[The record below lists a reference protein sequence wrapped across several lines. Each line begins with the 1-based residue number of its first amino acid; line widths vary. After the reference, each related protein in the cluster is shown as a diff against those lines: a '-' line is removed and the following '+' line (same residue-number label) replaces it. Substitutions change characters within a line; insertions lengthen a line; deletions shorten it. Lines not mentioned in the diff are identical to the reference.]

1 MKRVFT
7 ALLVLVPLLVGGTTD
22 RPPVPAPLVTEREA
36 RSHFPE
42 LRLPTYLPEVT
53 VGPAF
58 TVHSVDGLPLVTL
71 NYSYTMK
78 DLKIRGFQIQEA
90 PPSLRAY
97 LLPRPIAELPAR
109 SAFGLIATMPEKA
122 LPEERVLKPHQE
134 TWQGYLIDIV
144 RGNLCEDPLCEDPI
158 RYVQAMTCD
167 ERICARI
174 EGPLEEDTAKRVLL
188 SLFEH

>member
-22 RPPVPAPLVTEREA
+22 SPPVPAPLVTEREA
-36 RSHFPE
+36 QTRFPE

-97 LLPRPIAELPAR
+97 LLPRPIIELPAR

-122 LPEERVLKPHQE
+122 LPEEQVLQPNQE
-134 TWQGYLIDIV
+134 IWRGYLIDIV
-144 RGNLCEDPLCEDPI
+144 RGNLCEDPLCEERI
-158 RYVQAMTCD
+158 LYVQAMTCD

-174 EGPLEEDTAKRVLL
+174 EGPLDEDTAKRVLI

>member
-22 RPPVPAPLVTEREA
+22 SPPVPAPLVTEGEA
-36 RSHFPE
+36 RSRFPE
-42 LRLPTYLPEVT
+42 LRLPTHLPEGT

-58 TVHSVDGLPLVTL
+58 TVHRVDGLPLVAL
-71 NYSYTMK
+71 HYSYTLK
-78 DLKIRGFQIQEA
+78 DLKVRGFQIQEA
-90 PPSLRAY
+90 PSSLWAH
-97 LLPRPIAELPAR
+97 LLPRPIRESPAR
-109 SAFGLIATMPEKA
+109 SAFGLIATMPEMA

-134 TWQGYLIDIV
+134 IWQGYLIDIV
-144 RGNLCEDPLCEDPI
+144 RSNLCEDPFYEEPI
-158 RYVQAMTCD
+158 RYIQAMTCD

-174 EGPLEEDTAKRVLL
+174 EGPLEEDTAQRVLL